1 MLGFVSAPFPRL
13 LSATADRSAPLAV
26 LDEPALW
33 ANADD
38 LVRRAGGVPVRVAS
52 KSVRVRSVL
61 ERTLARPGF
70 AGVMTYS
77 LAESCWL
84 VDEDVTDDVLLAY
97 PTVDRAG
104 LLALTEP
111 GEAGERRRAAITLM
125 VDSEEGLDAIQRVV
139 GGSHPTL
146 RICLDV
152 DASLRPGALG
162 IHPVHLGVRRSP
174 VHTARQAAGVA
185 RRLAARPGFQLVG
198 VMFYDAQVA
207 GLPDTSAAV
216 RVVKRLSTTELAH
229 RRRAV
234 VEAVS
239 QHADLQL
246 VNAGGTGSLE
256 VTGADPTVTE
266 LTAGS
271 GLFTP
276 TLFDRYDAFEARPAA
291 YIVLDVVRRPAKDV
305 ATCFAGGYTAS
316 GPAQANRMPTPV
328 WPEGLSLVGTEGVGE
343 VQTPVRGK
351 AARHLRIG
359 ERVVFRHAKAGE
371 MCERFD
377 TVTLVDDAGRAETV
391 PTYRGEGKNFG

>member
-1 MLGFVSAPFPRL
+1 MSAPFARL
-13 LSATADRSAPLAV
+13 LSATAPLSAPLAA
-26 LDEPALW
+26 LDAPALW

-38 LVRRAGGVPVRVAS
+38 LVRRAAGVPIRVAS
-52 KSVRVRSVL
+52 KSVRVRSVI

-70 AGVMTYS
+70 AGVMSYS

-84 VDEDVTDDVLLAY
+84 VDQGVTDDVLLAY

-104 LLALTEP
+104 LLLLTERSI
-111 GEAGERRRAAITLM
+111 EGERRRAAITLM
-125 VDSEEGLDAIQRVV
+125 IDSVEALRVVDTLV
-139 GGSHPTL
+139 GGSHPEL
-146 RICLDV
+146 RVCLDV
-152 DASLRPGALG
+152 DASLRPGVLG
-162 IHPVHLGVRRSP
+162 VHPIHLGVRRSP
-174 VHTARQAAGVA
+174 VHSAKQAGALARAVSAHAG
-185 RRLAARPGFQLVG
+185 FDLVG

-207 GLPDTSAAV
+207 GLPDTSPAV
-216 RVVKRLSTTELAH
+216 RMVKRISSTELAH
-229 RRRAV
+229 RRGDV
-234 VEAVS
+234 VRAVS
-239 QHADLQL
+239 QHADLAI

-256 VTGADPTVTE
+256 VTGADPAITE

-276 TLFDRYDAFEARPAA
+276 TLFDGYDAFEAHPAA
-291 YIVLDVVRRPAKDV
+291 YFVLDVVRRPAKDV

-328 WPEGLSLVGTEGVGE
+328 WPEGLALLGTEGVGE

-351 AARHLRIG
+351 AARGLRIG
-359 ERVVFRHAKAGE
+359 DRVVFRHAKAGE

-377 TVTLVDDAGRAETV
+377 AVTLVDDAGRAETV